1 MKNNELY
8 NGIQSE
14 LKQFRFNRNSLGYV
28 YLMDSIALVSENK
41 TCIKSFKKF
50 LYPIIAK
57 KYSTTSDNVQWC
69 LDKMIALMCF
79 NTSQEIITKYF
90 NYYYYKKP
98 STKEF
103 IMGVAQK
110 L

>member
-1 MKNNELY
+1 MENNELY
-8 NGIQSE
+8 NDIQSE

-28 YLMDSIALVSENK
+28 YLTDSIALVSKNK
-41 TCIKSFKKF
+41 SSIKSFKKF
-50 LYPIIAK
+50 IYPIVAE
-57 KYSTTSDNVQWC
+57 KYSTTSNNVQWC

-79 NTSQEIITKYF
+79 NTSQDIINKYF
-90 NYYYYKKP
+90 DYYYYKKP

-103 IMGVAQK
+103 IIEVARK